1 MLKILKAYDIP
12 FKLLKSIETI
22 YLNTNAKV
30 FTPDGDTSHY
40 DIKAGVLQ
48 GDTVSPYLFAII
60 LDYIMRQTYKNREE
74 ELGFTLQTGK
84 SRIWTYT

>member
-1 MLKILKAYDIP
+1 MFKILKAYDIL

-30 FTPDGDTSHY
+30 FTPDGDISHFN
-40 DIKAGVLQ
+40 IKAGVLQ

-74 ELGFTLQTGK
+74 ELGFTLQTRK